1 MDSETSKDVYAN
13 DSKLETE
20 VQGRKVTLYF
30 SDTPNLEIAS
40 RIKMALLGTIMPE
53 ADST

>member
-1 MDSETSKDVYAN
+1 MDSETSKEVQVKDR
-13 DSKLETE
+13 KLETE

-40 RIKMALLGTIMPE
+40 RIKMALLGTVMPE
-53 ADST
+53 TDSM